1 MSQAVTREAARD
13 LLDEYAELID
23 ADRLEEWLDLF
34 AEDCV
39 YRVNAREN
47 EEQNLPAPVLLCT
60 NKDMLRDRITALRN
74 ANEYNL
80 HYDRHLVSGIRVK
93 DAVDGAARVEANYA
107 VIQTD
112 MEGRSRIF
120 SAGRYRD
127 HVRWEGK
134 RLVLV
139 EKLVVMDT
147 FAVPTLLAT
156 PL

>member
-1 MSQAVTREAARD
+1 MSRAVTREAARD
-13 LLDEYAELID
+13 LLDEYVELID
-23 ADRLEEWLDLF
+23 ADRLEEWLALF

-47 EEQNLPAPVLLCT
+47 EEQNLPAPILLCT
-60 NKDMLRDRITALRN
+60 NKNMLRDRITSLRN

-93 DAVDGAARVEANYA
+93 DTVDGIARVEANYA

-120 SAGRYRD
+120 SVGRYRD
-127 HVRWEGK
+127 RVRWEGE

>member
-1 MSQAVTREAARD
+1 MSRAVTREAARD
-13 LLDEYAELID
+13 LLDEYVELID
-23 ADRLEEWLDLF
+23 ADRLEEWLALF

-47 EEQNLPAPVLLCT
+47 EEQNLPAPILLCT
-60 NKDMLRDRITALRN
+60 NKNMLRDRITSLRN

-93 DAVDGAARVEANYA
+93 DTVDGIARVEANYA

-120 SAGRYRD
+120 SVGRYRD
-127 HVRWEGK
+127 RVRWDGE